1 MNQIL
6 SQEQIKPNTE
16 VKFLQLMFIIGIQ
29 VGFFEELFFWCRL
42 RFITVVTIIHLIII
56 LQLLNHQEICVDT
69 SEEIL
74 FVFFCLLNR
83 RKFILLVIFF
93 FLCLEYIVVQLQL
106 TRQSSNYS
114 LSSFS
119 LLWPELA

>member
-16 VKFLQLMFIIGIQ
+16 VQFLQLMFVIGIQ
-29 VGFFEELFFWCRL
+29 VGFFEELFFWCCL
-42 RFITVVTIIHLIII
+42 RFITVIYLIII

-69 SEEIL
+69 SKEIL

-83 RKFILLVIFF
+83 IKFFF
-93 FLCLEYIVVQLQL
+93 FLFLEYIVVQLQL

-119 LLWPELA
+119 FFWSELA